1 MIFAQRVVKFNNIFI
16 VIVYKFKHFYIIRL
30 SVETDKNRRLM
41 DDLNLAQRR
50 ISNLETEVLE
60 MRQAGDGR
68 IDFQNLQREYD
79 KILRENHD
87 LKHRLVVVYSQV

>member
-1 MIFAQRVVKFNNIFI
+1 M
-16 VIVYKFKHFYIIRL
+16 
-30 SVETDKNRRLM
+30 ETDKNRRLM